1 MIVEL
6 EERSEVRFLCFVF
19 GWQYE
24 TPSLGEVERDGGLS
38 TPVIYISSVYI
49 NVVSSFA
56 RLIVL

>member
-6 EERSEVRFLCFVF
+6 EERSEVRFLYFVF

-24 TPSLGEVERDGGLS
+24 TPSLGKVERDGGLS